1 MTPLVELP
9 MAPAVEDLAAGPAM
23 VPPADEVRRFRV
35 DGMDCAACARTVQKT
50 VAAVDGVA
58 SAEVS
63 FGTAT
68 MLVAGG
74 AAEADVLRA
83 VSRAGY
89 RARPADRAALQSDT
103 PFWRRDARALS
114 TSLAVLVA
122 VIASLVSAPR
132 AVAEPLYL
140 LSMAVGGWPV
150 ARAAASRCGAGRWT

>member
-1 MTPLVELP
+1 MTPAVELP
-9 MAPAVEDLAAGPAM
+9 MLAAGEAPANT
-23 VPPADEVRRFRV
+23 PTQTERPGEVRRFRV
-35 DGMDCAACARTVQKT
+35 DGMDCAACAKT
-50 VAAVDGVA
+50 VGKTVSAVAGVA